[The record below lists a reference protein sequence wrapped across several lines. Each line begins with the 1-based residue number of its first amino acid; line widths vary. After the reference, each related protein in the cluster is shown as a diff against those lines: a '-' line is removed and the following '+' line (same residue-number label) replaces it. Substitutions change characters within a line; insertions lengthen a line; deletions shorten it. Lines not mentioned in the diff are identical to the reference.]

1 MNPMTARDANAHSP
15 KPQETIPRSRDLDPL
30 SATEAK
36 AARLEFLRVML
47 SELKQMADGID
58 ERTLSYLVGMAALE
72 AAESAKVHK
81 YRTELH
87 GK

>member
-1 MNPMTARDANAHSP
+1 MNARNESAHSP
-15 KPQETIPRSRDLDPL
+15 KSRETPPRPRNLDPL
-30 SATEAK
+30 SAFEAK

-72 AAESAKVHK
+72 AAESVKVHK
-81 YRTELH
+81 FRTELH

>member
-1 MNPMTARDANAHSP
+1 MRFLMIAPRGSAEP
-15 KPQETIPRSRDLDPL
+15 KNSAVAAQLPAL
-30 SATEAK
+30 SADEAK
-36 AARLEFLRVML
+36 LARLEFLRVML
-47 SELKQMADGID
+47 TEMKQLSDGIG

-72 AAESAKVHK
+72 AAESVKVHK